1 MSFAVDVFGPAVA
14 DVYLP
19 CRHGVPW
26 DRVERLDGDG
36 VRVVSDL
43 PNLPRDEQRLR
54 RILGSCDAIL
64 ANDDD
69 PELAL
74 AADLPRFTGVHELH
88 ARRVRPYAFYI
99 GRLERDFAHAREA
112 IRTAVE
118 AEAGI
123 AFLWI
128 DDGRH
133 RTNVHSIRERT
144 RQLLQHA
151 AFVVADLTLGV
162 ESPERENPS
171 RAHEI
176 GMSLAYERPL
186 LLSSQEPRRYPYFSI
201 ADLQM
206 TFWET
211 EDELHERVREWIRIH
226 RDVVARRVLN
236 YELRAARIAA
246 PAFVYDA
253 ARRYVGPKTRTAV
266 G

>member
-1 MSFAVDVFGPAVA
+1 MSFTVDVFGAAVA

-19 CRHGVPW
+19 CRNGVPW
-26 DRVERLDGDG
+26 GLVEQLDREG

-43 PNLPRDEQRLR
+43 PGLPRDDQRVR
-54 RILGSCDAIL
+54 RILAGCDAIV
-64 ANDDD
+64 AHDGEPDVGIAGD
-69 PELAL
+69 F
-74 AADLPRFTGVHELH
+74 PRFTDVAGLH
-88 ARRVRPYAFYI
+88 ARRMRPYAFYI
-99 GRLERDFAHAREA
+99 GRLERDFVHAREA

-133 RTNVHSIRERT
+133 RTNVDSIRERT

-162 ESPERENPS
+162 ENPERENPS

-176 GMSLAYERPL
+176 GMSMAYDRPL

-236 YELRAARIAA
+236 YELRDARIAA

-253 ARRYVGPKTRTAV
+253 ARRYIGPKTRTAV